1 MNYLSVTIFQR
12 KDARRAKIAWDESTR
27 AICGKETEV
36 VFLSRSLEA
45 ALFFFLSDCILLKR
59 PHIAISFWPNV
70 RPDPV
75 ISV

>member
-45 ALFFFLSDCILLKR
+45 ALFFFCLTVYYLK
-59 PHIAISFWPNV
+59 
-70 RPDPV
+70 DLT
-75 ISV
+75 

>member
-45 ALFFFLSDCILLKR
+45 ALFFFFFCPTVYYLK
-59 PHIAISFWPNV
+59 
-70 RPDPV
+70 DLT
-75 ISV
+75 